1 MNDEMAPFDGDF
13 ASSTY
18 VAVLVVGRDGV
29 IRHHTSGAGRM
40 LASPD
45 EDLVGRGLQSL
56 FRPQL
61 GGQLDGLL
69 RPVEG
74 EGARPQAFAEST
86 CTLTNRGSLIRM
98 TAVAMAED
106 PELVV
111 IVLCQFVDRAMVR
124 EAFEEGR
131 RAARYDGLT
140 GLLNRRVFEERC
152 RAFFGHGGVR
162 PAIVASW
169 DIDHLMAVNDFH
181 GHRIG
186 DQVVLRVAERLSTVL
201 GAAGALARVG
211 GDEFAALLIQIN
223 AADARLL
230 LEAAA
235 SAVRLPIE
243 GTDVAVTVTCGAAVS
258 TSAEDWPR
266 PWIRADE
273 ALFMAKRR
281 GRGGIGFVEQE

>member
-1 MNDEMAPFDGDF
+1 MAPFAGDF

-29 IRHHTSGAGRM
+29 IRHHTSGGGRM

-45 EDLVGRGLQSL
+45 EDLVGRGLLSL
-56 FRPQL
+56 FRPEL
-61 GGQLDGLL
+61 SGQLQGLL
-69 RPVEG
+69 RRVEG
-74 EGARPQAFAEST
+74 GGARPQALGEST
-86 CTLTNRGSLIRM
+86 CTLIHRGSLIRM
-98 TAVAMAED
+98 TAVTIAED
-106 PELVV
+106 PDLAV

-131 RAARYDGLT
+131 RASRYDALT
-140 GLLNRRVFEERC
+140 GVSNRRVFDERC
-152 RAFFGHGGVR
+152 RAFFGSGGVR
-162 PAIVASW
+162 PAILASW
-169 DIDHLMAVNDFH
+169 DIDDLKAVNDFH

-186 DQVVLRVAERLSTVL
+186 DQVVRRVAERLSTVL
-201 GAAGALARVG
+201 GATGVLARVG

-223 AADARLL
+223 AADAKLL

-235 SAVRLPIE
+235 RAVRRPIE

-258 TSAEDWPR
+258 MSAEDWPR
-266 PWIRADE
+266 PWARADE
-273 ALFMAKRR
+273 ALFMARRR